1 LDGGWGISVV
11 EKGIPTLPGMPVR
24 FLTSHHSASTR
35 PAAFA
40 ASSVLLPASFSVQA
54 SGSVADAEA
63 AVPASQ
69 LQVEAFAA
77 AEAAGSVVLPADGSA
92 VALPVDDSAVVPEAS
107 VSASPLSVEAVA
119 LPVDDS
125 SERVVPD
132 DSAVALPAD
141 GSSEQ
146 AVPDDSAVALSV
158 DDSSQPAAPDGSAVV
173 LSVDDSSQQAA
184 PDDSAVVLSV
194 AGSSEQAAPDD
205 SAVALSVDDSSERAV
220 PDDSP
225 AGWQAAEWVVPG
237 GQGLADCRDGQWS
250 ASPVC
255 QGAPPSPSGAQ
266 PWRQGDASFGSHAGP
281 KAARDALPWPAAV
294 LQTTQGAEAASASPP
309 PADWLLLPVARS
321 RDSQSKLSLPAR
333 FAGWEPRRPSRLW
346 APWQSAAG
354 LRQPRRE
361 RRAARR
367 QRYVGEPPSPR
378 PAHLCSRRSHW

>member
-1 LDGGWGISVV
+1 MSNSPLLNHNNSTVARLVVGCWAGISVAK
-11 EKGIPTLPGMPVR
+11 KGIPTLPGLLFK
-24 FLTSHHSASTR
+24 FLPPPPPASTR

-92 VALPVDDSAVVPEAS
+92 VVP
-107 VSASPLSVEAVA
+107 P
-119 LPVDDS
+119 
-125 SERVVPD
+125 
-132 DSAVALPAD
+132 
-141 GSSEQ
+141 
-146 AVPDDSAVALSV
+146 
-158 DDSSQPAAPDGSAVV
+158 
-173 LSVDDSSQQAA
+173 VDDSSQQAA
-184 PDDSAVVLSV
+184 PDDSAVALPV
-194 AGSSEQAAPDD
+194 AGSSERAVPGDSAVALSVDGSSQQAVPDD

-220 PDDSP
+220 PDDSAVALPEDDSSQRAVPGGSP

-266 PWRQGDASFGSHAGP
+266 PRRQGDASFGSHAGP

-333 FAGWEPRRPSRLW
+333 FAGWEPPRPSRLW

-367 QRYVGEPPSPR
+367 QRYVAEPPSPR

>member
-1 LDGGWGISVV
+1 
-11 EKGIPTLPGMPVR
+11 MPIK
-24 FLTSHHSASTR
+24 FLTSHHPASTR

-63 AVPASQ
+63 AAPASQ

-77 AEAAGSVVLPADGSA
+77 AEAAGSVALPADGSA
-92 VALPVDDSAVVPEAS
+92 VVPPVG
-107 VSASPLSVEAVA
+107 
-119 LPVDDS
+119 DS
-125 SERVVPD
+125 SQQAAPD
-132 DSAVALPAD
+132 DSAVALPVA
-141 GSSEQ
+141 GSSER
-146 AVPDDSAVALSV
+146 AVPGDSAVVLPVDDSSQPAAPDDSAVALSV
-158 DDSSQPAAPDGSAVV
+158 DDSSQPAAPD
-173 LSVDDSSQQAA
+173 
-184 PDDSAVVLSV
+184 DSAVVLSV
-194 AGSSEQAAPDD
+194 AGSSERAVPGDSAVALSVDGSSQQAVPDD

-220 PDDSP
+220 PGGSP

-266 PWRQGDASFGSHAGP
+266 PRRQGDASFGSHAGP
-281 KAARDALPWPAAV
+281 KAVRDALPGPAAV

-333 FAGWEPRRPSRLW
+333 FAGWEPPRPSRLW

-367 QRYVGEPPSPR
+367 QRYVAEPPSPR
-378 PAHLCSRRSHW
+378 PEHLCSRRSHW